1 MTDQTPPKDDTKT
14 IDDVAD
20 ELSSKDQSLVDDKE
34 LSTDDFD
41 VTTLG
46 EAYVK
51 DGKPNFEAIAAALA
65 RSHADVPGEDEAY
78 DLDFGED
85 FDLKDEEG
93 KPVKLD
99 PEDPLVKD
107 FESIAREHGI
117 GKGAAKALMG
127 LYGKVIKSA
136 VQVDESVEKARQENE
151 YKKLGE
157 TPEKGKERALAAAKG
172 LDASFGPKVRPL
184 IAALTS
190 ASLIEAAEAILEG
203 VNGEGSTSPTD
214 DPATEEKSA
223 AEILYGK
230 K

>member
-1 MTDQTPPKDDTKT
+1 M
-14 IDDVAD
+14 
-20 ELSSKDQSLVDDKE
+20 
-34 LSTDDFD
+34 
-41 VTTLG
+41 
-46 EAYVK
+46 K

-107 FESIAREHGI
+107 FETIAREHNI
-117 GKGAAKALMG
+117 GKTAAKALMG

-136 VQVDESVEKARQENE
+136 VQVDESVEKARQEAE

-172 LDASFGPKVRPL
+172 LDASIGPKVRPL

-190 ASLIEAAEAILEG
+190 APLIEAAEAILEA
-203 VNGEGSTSPTD
+203 VNGEGSTDPKD
-214 DPATEEKSA
+214 DPTTENKSA
-223 AEILYGK
+223 EEILYGK
-230 K
+230 N